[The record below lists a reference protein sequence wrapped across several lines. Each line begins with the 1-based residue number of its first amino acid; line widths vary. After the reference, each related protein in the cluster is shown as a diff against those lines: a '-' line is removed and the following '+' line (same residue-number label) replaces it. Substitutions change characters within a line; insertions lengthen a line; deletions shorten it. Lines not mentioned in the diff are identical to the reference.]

1 MPERNINSTTVSAGE
16 TRMNLETRVYATTQ
30 GCDDRDAAV
39 ALMRRLGQH
48 IREIAARRPGLGWQV
63 IAFADE
69 EDIEDFDV
77 PTELTDRATGGR
89 LPALNVNLSYDLD
102 VAPAG
107 DPELDTLLD
116 AFGLIHVATLPDD
129 A

>member
-1 MPERNINSTTVSAGE
+1 
-16 TRMNLETRVYATTQ
+16 MNFETRVYATTQ

-39 ALMRRLGQH
+39 ELMRAMGQR
-48 IREIAARRPGLGWQV
+48 IRAIAARRPGFGWQV
-63 IAFADE
+63 IAFADD

-77 PTELTDRATGGR
+77 PTEFTDRATGGR

-107 DPELDTLLD
+107 DPELDALL
-116 AFGLIHVATLPDD
+116 AEFGLTHVATLPDD